1 MQIILYKNTRPSRNI
16 ARTLSDPLTLTG
28 EPRSAD
34 TLDMYN
40 PEIVIPYN
48 STIFSGYNFCYIPEY
63 GRYYFI
69 NDFRIIGK
77 TILLSMHVDVL
88 YTYRDSVL
96 NSQCIAERSSSNY
109 ELMLEDTAVSAVA
122 GYDIFSRSLPY
133 TFRPDQGIYV
143 LIVAGG

>member
-1 MQIILYKNTRPSRNI
+1 MQTILYKNTRPSRNI
-16 ARTLSDPLTLTG
+16 ARTLTIPLTLSG

-34 TLDMYN
+34 TMDILN
-40 PEIVIPYN
+40 PEIVLQYN
-48 STIFSGYNFCYIPEY
+48 SAVLSGYNFCYIPDFN
-63 GRYYFI
+63 RYYFI
-69 NDFRIIGK
+69 NDFRIIGR

-88 YTYRDSVL
+88 YTYRGAVL

-133 TFRPDQGIYV
+133 AFRPDQGIYV
-143 LIVAGG
+143 LAVAGG

>member
-1 MQIILYKNTRPSRNI
+1 MQIILYKNTRPSRNVV
-16 ARTLSDPLTLTG
+16 RTLTAPLTLTG
-28 EPRSAD
+28 EPRTAD
-34 TLDMYN
+34 TLDILN

-48 STIFSGYNFCYIPEY
+48 SAVLSGYNFCYIPDF

-88 YTYRDSVL
+88 FTYRNEVL

-133 TFRPDQGIYV
+133 AFRPDQGVYV

>member
-16 ARTLSDPLTLTG
+16 ARTLTSPLTLSG

-34 TLDMYN
+34 NMDILN
-40 PEIVIPYN
+40 PEIVIQYN
-48 STIFSGYNFCYIPEY
+48 SAVLSGYNFAYIPDF

-69 NDFRIIGK
+69 NDFRIIGR

-88 YTYRDSVL
+88 YTYRGAVL

-133 TFRPDQGIYV
+133 AFRPDQGIYV
-143 LIVAGG
+143 LAVAGG

>member
-16 ARTLSDPLTLTG
+16 ARTLSSPLTLSG
-28 EPRSAD
+28 DPRSAD
-34 TLDMYN
+34 TMDILN
-40 PEIVIPYN
+40 PEIIIQYN
-48 STIFSGYNFCYIPEY
+48 NTVLSGYNFCYIPDFN
-63 GRYYFI
+63 RYYFI

-88 YTYRDSVL
+88 YTYRGPVL
-96 NSQCIAERSSSNY
+96 NSQCIAERSTSNY

>member
-16 ARTLSDPLTLTG
+16 ARTLTIPLTLSG

-34 TLDMYN
+34 TMDILN
-40 PEIVIPYN
+40 PEIVLQYN
-48 STIFSGYNFCYIPEY
+48 SAVLSGYNFCYIPDFN
-63 GRYYFI
+63 RYYFI
-69 NDFRIIGK
+69 NDFRIIGR

-88 YTYRDSVL
+88 YTYRGAVL

-109 ELMLEDTAVSAVA
+109 EVMLEDTAVSAVA

-133 TFRPDQGIYV
+133 AFRPDQGIYV
-143 LIVAGG
+143 LAVAGG

>member
-16 ARTLSDPLTLTG
+16 ARTLTIPLTLSG

-34 TLDMYN
+34 TMDILN
-40 PEIVIPYN
+40 PEIVLQYN
-48 STIFSGYNFCYIPEY
+48 SAVLSGYNFCYIPDFN
-63 GRYYFI
+63 RYYFI
-69 NDFRIIGK
+69 NDFRIIGR

-88 YTYRDSVL
+88 YTYRGAVL

-133 TFRPDQGIYV
+133 AFRPDQGIYV
-143 LIVAGG
+143 LAVAGG

>member
-1 MQIILYKNTRPSRNI
+1 MQIILYKNTRPSRNV
-16 ARTLSDPLTLTG
+16 ARTLNSPLTLTG

-34 TLDMYN
+34 TLDILN
-40 PEIVIPYN
+40 PEIVIQYN
-48 STIFSGYNFCYIPEY
+48 SAVLSGYNFCYISAF

-69 NDFRIIGK
+69 NDFRITGK
-77 TILLSMHVDVL
+77 SIMLSMHVDVL
-88 YTYRDSVL
+88 YTYRNSVL

-133 TFRPDQGIYV
+133 EFRPDMGRYV
-143 LIVAGG
+143 LAVAGG